1 MEPLLVIS
9 NALQEI
15 VVMNIEFEKICPGR
29 KIYRRSIGTRLH
41 HFVWIVFKIVIF
53 GKNNMSVYVTGP
65 LH

>member
-29 KIYRRSIGTRLH
+29 KIYCRSRSTRLY

-53 GKNNMSVYVTGP
+53 GKNNMSAYVTGP